1 MYKVLIEK
9 SEKHPALDCDMLSDF
24 ISIGAVKPYDLSE
37 AEWDCIKQIVM
48 NLAGQD
54 CDSRK
59 QINGPGCQFTLT
71 RMVDDMDG
79 DILTESEH
87 YFIRRENEEAVLYR
101 KPDSKR
107 ITCVG
112 DFYGDPDDAYIDPL
126 ERFCITIGCG
136 IIKYNLTEPFEEYM
150 YDMETPQWIEIGRE
164 GDIEWCDR
172 IEEVTDSYILVSCE
186 GADIRRFNLHTLAL
200 ETARSTP

>member
-9 SEKHPALDCDMLSDF
+9 AEKHPALDCDMLSDF
-24 ISIGAVKPYDLSE
+24 ISVDAVKPYDLSE
-37 AEWDCIKQIVM
+37 AEWDCIEHAVM
-48 NLAGQD
+48 NLAGD
-54 CDSRK
+54 GGNPSKR
-59 QINGPGCQFTLT
+59 IIGPGCRFVLT
-71 RMVDDMDG
+71 RMVDNMDG

-112 DFYGDPDDAYIDPL
+112 DFYGEADDAYIDPL

-136 IIKYNLTEPFEEYM
+136 IIKHNLTEPFDEYM
-150 YDMETPQWIEIGRE
+150 YDMETSQWIEVGRE

-172 IEEVTDSYILVSCE
+172 IEKITDSYILVSSE
-186 GADIRRFNLHTLAL
+186 GEDLRRFNLDTLAL
-200 ETARSTP
+200 ETI